1 MASYSTSE
9 FKNGLRIILDGIPYT
24 IIDNQFIKPGKGQAF
39 NRVKLRN
46 IHTSQVLEKTFKSG
60 DKVRAADVM
69 EIEVQ
74 YLYQDGSQWHFMKN
88 DGSFAQ
94 LAVDKEVMKDA
105 VVWMEEQAVC
115 TLTLLNDEPIA
126 VEPPQTVVLEVVETD
141 PGLKGDTVSGGTKP
155 ATLSTGAKVKVPLFV
170 EQGEKIK
177 VNTRTGEYLA
187 RVTK

>member
-1 MASYSTSE
+1 MANYSTNE
-9 FKNGLRIILDGIPYT
+9 FRTGLRITLDGVPYA

-46 IHTSQVLEKTFKSG
+46 IHTGQVLDKTFKSG
-60 DKVRAADVM
+60 DKVQAADVI
-69 EIEVQ
+69 EIEAQ

-88 DGSFAQ
+88 DGSFTQ
-94 LAVDKEVMKDA
+94 LAVDKSVMKDSII
-105 VVWMEEQAVC
+105 WMEEQAIC
-115 TLTLLNDEPIA
+115 TLTLLNNEPIA
-126 VEPPQTVVLEVVETD
+126 VEPPQTVILEVAQTD

-155 ATLSTGAKVKVPLFV
+155 AVLSTGAKVKIPLFV

-187 RVTK
+187 RVAK